1 MTIDKSLEK
10 IRTILFDLNKNPE
23 IFYQNPGKYI
33 NSIIDDIEFLDKD
46 LTEKIKNN
54 QYNFTNISSMQKLL
68 SEINLLV
75 VKFQQHI
82 PIIDNL
88 KDIKGVG
95 KKVESVLNKMGIFCI
110 EDLLFYFPFRYESV
124 SQDISSD
131 KQILS
136 GKFIKYDLLKTKTGK
151 RVFRAFFQSNNM
163 IFLGVWFKYGNYIF
177 SLFKEG
183 VEYNLFGE
191 VKSFYNNIAIFH
203 PEILSDEDVNKIRP
217 VYSLTQDISQKKLS
231 SIIKLALNNYKRCIP
246 DYLPFKI
253 LKKHNYPTI
262 TEALEDIHFPE
273 DLKTAESIMNRTHKS
288 LVRFIYED
296 FFYIQIGFLLNRKK
310 YEKTSAPVINTE
322 KLLLEKIK
330 GFMPFNLTSSQKKVL
345 TEILNDLATN
355 NQMNRLIQGDVG
367 SGKTIIAFISAIIAI
382 ENGYQ
387 VAIIAPTEVLAEQHY
402 YNFIN
407 FVKNNYRAVLLTGS
421 IKKSEKNIYYEN
433 IKNKEIDVVIGTHAV
448 LEEKVEFNKLGL
460 AIIDEQHR
468 FGVLQRK
475 SLIDKG
481 YTPNILLMTAT
492 PIPRTLSL
500 SIYGD
505 LDISIIDELPPG
517 RTPIITKSAS
527 ISRFDELIPFIK
539 KEIDRG
545 NNIYFV
551 YPLIEESK
559 KSDLQ
564 AATMGYEYLDKYFN
578 GEVALLHGKMKSD
591 EKQKIINDF
600 KEKKNR
606 ILVSTTVIEVG
617 VDVPHATVM
626 VIMNAERFGLSQLH
640 QLRGRVGRSDLK
652 SYCFLMH
659 SDNLTEEGEKRIRAM
674 CEYDNG
680 FKLSEIDLE
689 IRGPGDFFGVKQS
702 GLPNLRFADI
712 LKDREILKIARRD
725 AMKIIEEDEFL
736 EKSENFIIKQA
747 VKTIWKNSFDMIEV
761 G

>member
-82 PIIDNL
+82 PIIDDL

-296 FFYIQIGFLLNRKK
+296 FFYIQIGFLLNKKK

-367 SGKTIIAFISAIIAI
+367 SG
-382 ENGYQ
+382 
-387 VAIIAPTEVLAEQHY
+387 
-402 YNFIN
+402 
-407 FVKNNYRAVLLTGS
+407 
-421 IKKSEKNIYYEN
+421 
-433 IKNKEIDVVIGTHAV
+433 
-448 LEEKVEFNKLGL
+448 
-460 AIIDEQHR
+460 
-468 FGVLQRK
+468 
-475 SLIDKG
+475 
-481 YTPNILLMTAT
+481 
-492 PIPRTLSL
+492 
-500 SIYGD
+500 
-505 LDISIIDELPPG
+505 
-517 RTPIITKSAS
+517 
-527 ISRFDELIPFIK
+527 
-539 KEIDRG
+539 
-545 NNIYFV
+545 
-551 YPLIEESK
+551 
-559 KSDLQ
+559 
-564 AATMGYEYLDKYFN
+564 
-578 GEVALLHGKMKSD
+578 
-591 EKQKIINDF
+591 
-600 KEKKNR
+600 
-606 ILVSTTVIEVG
+606 
-617 VDVPHATVM
+617 
-626 VIMNAERFGLSQLH
+626 
-640 QLRGRVGRSDLK
+640 
-652 SYCFLMH
+652 
-659 SDNLTEEGEKRIRAM
+659 
-674 CEYDNG
+674 
-680 FKLSEIDLE
+680 
-689 IRGPGDFFGVKQS
+689 
-702 GLPNLRFADI
+702 
-712 LKDREILKIARRD
+712 
-725 AMKIIEEDEFL
+725 
-736 EKSENFIIKQA
+736 
-747 VKTIWKNSFDMIEV
+747 
-761 G
+761 